1 MTDKTSTAPVMS
13 LQQVRDAL
21 HEAHNSPG
29 FEAALDSCVAAID
42 AHLNAPTPDVVGG
55 DVVACRYRVVAP
67 NGNVGKWF
75 FTDEAC
81 VSSEC
86 LEVQPL
92 YAAPRVQGDAVAVR
106 DALETCERWFA
117 AHMAVAPLIGGH
129 GHAEHPMLTTIHA
142 ALAAQ
147 PKGDDH
153 PDDLAAD
160 AFAVALK
167 EKLADARAKGRAGWN
182 GDEPGMQQ
190 RLSNML
196 RAHVEKGDP
205 RDVANFAMFLHQR
218 GEAILPSEQTRGDGV
233 DEPPLAG
240 WWRHGNGHLSC
251 GSFRVARADWEHE
264 VCAAGNMRNKVFDW
278 MCARL
283 NAKSAPRQA
292 VPDELIADLRK
303 FHEETEACDEFD
315 LTSEATAA
323 LLAANLIE
331 GTHFVLTAK
340 GEAMLAAAPSAG
352 RMGVGS

>member
-129 GHAEHPMLTTIHA
+129 GHAEHPMLTTIRA
-142 ALAAQ
+142 ALAA
-147 PKGDDH
+147 
-153 PDDLAAD
+153 
-160 AFAVALK
+160 
-167 EKLADARAKGRAGWN
+167 
-182 GDEPGMQQ
+182 
-190 RLSNML
+190 
-196 RAHVEKGDP
+196 
-205 RDVANFAMFLHQR
+205 
-218 GEAILPSEQTRGDGV
+218 
-233 DEPPLAG
+233 
-240 WWRHGNGHLSC
+240 
-251 GSFRVARADWEHE
+251 
-264 VCAAGNMRNKVFDW
+264 
-278 MCARL
+278 
-283 NAKSAPRQA
+283 
-292 VPDELIADLRK
+292 
-303 FHEETEACDEFD
+303 
-315 LTSEATAA
+315 
-323 LLAANLIE
+323 
-331 GTHFVLTAK
+331 
-340 GEAMLAAAPSAG
+340 
-352 RMGVGS
+352 